1 MMENVCPMEHLAC
14 PRCNGAMRHWQLLE
28 GLVLAPGPA
37 LRNNASQ
44 IKTHLSEWE
53 NDMAADRREEL
64 ESLLARQRA
73 AFTASRPEAIS
84 QRRDRIRRAM
94 ALVKENGEAFAKAMS
109 ADFGNRSHHQSML
122 TDIAATVGA
131 GNHALKHIDQWSK
144 PEKRKVQFPLG
155 LMGARA
161 EVRYEPKGV
170 IGILSPWNFPVQLAF
185 GPLMQVLA
193 AGNRAMIKPSEFTER
208 TSELMAEL
216 TARYFQPEEVA
227 VVTGGPDVAAAFSSL
242 PFDHL
247 VFTGSTATG
256 RRVMQAAAENLVP
269 VTLEL
274 GGKSPVVMGRSADFA
289 KAGERIAI
297 GKMLNAGQIC
307 LAPDYFI
314 VPEDKADEAVAGV
327 THAAAA
333 MYPRVL
339 DNDDYASI
347 VSDRHFER
355 LQGLV
360 EDARGKGAEVI
371 EVNPAGED
379 FANANQRKM
388 PLTVL
393 RGVNDT
399 MTVMQEEIFGPVLP
413 VMTYKSVDQAVDY
426 INEHDRPLGLYY
438 FGEDRSEQERVL
450 RRTISGGVTTNDV
463 VFHVSME
470 DLPFGGV
477 GPSGMGS
484 YHAIEGFRE
493 FSHARAVYHQPKIDI
508 AKLGGLK
515 PPYGKATEAA
525 AGRMM
530 K

>member
-1 MMENVCPMEHLAC
+1 
-14 PRCNGAMRHWQLLE
+14 
-28 GLVLAPGPA
+28 
-37 LRNNASQ
+37 
-44 IKTHLSEWE
+44 
-53 NDMAADRREEL
+53 MADDRRAEL
-64 ESLLARQRA
+64 ESLLERQRA
-73 AFTASRPEAIS
+73 AFTASRPEPLS
-84 QRRDRIRRAM
+84 QRKDRIRRAI
-94 ALVKENGEAFAKAMS
+94 ALVKEHGEAFAKAMS
-109 ADFGNRSHHQSML
+109 ADFGNRSAHQSML

-131 GNHALKHIDQWSK
+131 GNHALKHLDQWAR

-155 LMGARA
+155 LLGAKA

-170 IGILSPWNFPVQLAF
+170 VGILSPWNFPVQLAF

-208 TSELMAEL
+208 TSALMAEL
-216 TARYFQPEEVA
+216 TAQYFAPEEVA
-227 VVTGGPDVAAAFSSL
+227 VVTGGPEVAAAFSSL

-247 VFTGSTATG
+247 IFTGSTATG
-256 RRVMQAAAENLVP
+256 RRVMQAAAANLVP

-274 GGKSPVVMGRSADFA
+274 GGKSPVVMGRSADL
-289 KAGERIAI
+289 KRAGERIAI

-307 LAPDYFI
+307 LAPDYLL

-327 THAAAA
+327 TGAAAA
-333 MYPRVL
+333 MYPRLL
-339 DNDDYASI
+339 DNEDYASI

-355 LQGLV
+355 LKGLIA
-360 EDARGKGAEVI
+360 DARDKGAEVI

-379 FANANQRKM
+379 FANANQRKL

-393 RGVNDT
+393 RGVNDD
-399 MTVMQEEIFGPVLP
+399 MAVMQEEIFGPVLP
-413 VMTYKSVDQAVDY
+413 VMTYHAVDEAIDY
-426 INEHDRPLGLYY
+426 INAHDRPLGLYY
-438 FGEDRSEQERVL
+438 FGEDKAEQERVL
-450 RRTISGGVTTNDV
+450 SRTISGGVTTNDV
-463 VFHVSME
+463 IFHVSME

-493 FSHARAVYHQPKIDI
+493 FSHARAVYHQPKIDV

-515 PPYGKATEAA
+515 PPYGKATAA
-525 AGRMM
+525 AAARMM

>member
-1 MMENVCPMEHLAC
+1 
-14 PRCNGAMRHWQLLE
+14 
-28 GLVLAPGPA
+28 
-37 LRNNASQ
+37 
-44 IKTHLSEWE
+44 
-53 NDMAADRREEL
+53 MADDRREEL
-64 ESLLARQRA
+64 EALLARQRA
-73 AFTASRPEAIS
+73 AFTASRPEPMN
-84 QRRDRIRRAM
+84 QRKDRIRRAM
-94 ALVKENGEAFAKAMS
+94 ALVKDHGEALAKAMS
-109 ADFGNRSHHQSML
+109 ADFGSRSLQQSML

-131 GNHALKHIDQWSK
+131 GAYALKHMDSWAK
-144 PEKRKVQFPLG
+144 TEKRKVQFPLG
-155 LMGARA
+155 LLGAKA
-161 EVRYEPKGV
+161 ELRYEPKGV

-208 TSELMAEL
+208 TSALMAQL
-216 TARYFQPEEVA
+216 TTDYFSPEEVV
-227 VVTGGPDVAAAFSSL
+227 VVTGGPEVAAAFSSL

-256 RRVMQAAAENLVP
+256 RRVMQAAAANLVP

-307 LAPDYFI
+307 LAPDYLM
-314 VPEDKADEAVAGV
+314 VPEDKADQAVAGV
-327 THAAAA
+327 TAAAAA
-333 MYPRVL
+333 MYPRIL

-360 EDARGKGAEVI
+360 ADARAKGAEVI

-379 FANANQRKM
+379 FGNANQRKM

-393 RGVNDT
+393 RGVDDS

-413 VMTYKSVDQAVDY
+413 VMTYRSVDQAIDY

-438 FGEDRSEQERVL
+438 FGEDKAEQERVL
-450 RRTISGGVTTNDV
+450 TRTISGGVTTNDV

-515 PPYGKATEAA
+515 PPYGKATDQAIA
-525 AGRMM
+525 RMM

>member
-1 MMENVCPMEHLAC
+1 
-14 PRCNGAMRHWQLLE
+14 
-28 GLVLAPGPA
+28 
-37 LRNNASQ
+37 
-44 IKTHLSEWE
+44 
-53 NDMAADRREEL
+53 MADDRRDHL
-64 ESLLARQRA
+64 EALLARQRA
-73 AFTASRPEAIS
+73 AFTASRPEPLS
-84 QRRDRIRRAM
+84 QRKDRIRRAM
-94 ALVKENGEAFAKAMS
+94 ALVKEHGEEFAKAMS
-109 ADFGNRSHHQSML
+109 ADFGNRSHQQSML

-131 GNHALKHIDQWSK
+131 GTHALKHLDGWAK

-208 TSELMAEL
+208 TSELMAVL
-216 TARYFQPEEVA
+216 TAEYFAPEEVA
-227 VVTGGPDVAAAFSSL
+227 VITGGPEVAAAFSSL

-256 RRVMQAAAENLVP
+256 RRVMQAAAANLVP

-274 GGKSPVVMGRSADFA
+274 GGKSPVIMGRSADFA

-297 GKMLNAGQIC
+297 GKMMNAGQIC
-307 LAPDYFI
+307 LAPDYLM

-327 THAAAA
+327 TGAAAT

-360 EDARGKGAEVI
+360 EDAKAKGAEVI

-393 RGVNDT
+393 RGVSDD

-426 INEHDRPLGLYY
+426 INDHDRPLGLYY
-438 FGEDRSEQERVL
+438 FGEDKSEQERVL
-450 RRTISGGVTTNDV
+450 TRTISGGVTTNDV

-515 PPYGKATEAA
+515 PPYGKATETAA
-525 AGRMM
+525 ARMM

>member
-1 MMENVCPMEHLAC
+1 MMAGVHGNREATMRLA
-14 PRCNGAMRHWQLLE
+14 
-28 GLVLAPGPA
+28 LAHVF
-37 LRNNASQ
+37 RNNASQ
-44 IKTHLSEWE
+44 IKTHMSERE
-53 NDMAADRREEL
+53 NDMADDRRAEL
-64 ESLLARQRA
+64 EALLARQRA
-73 AFTASRPEAIS
+73 AFTASRPEPLS
-84 QRRDRIRRAM
+84 QRKDRIRRAM
-94 ALVKENGEAFAKAMS
+94 ALVKEHGEAFAKAMS
-109 ADFGNRSHHQSML
+109 ADFGSRSHHQSML

-131 GNHALKHIDQWSK
+131 GNHALKHLDGWAR
-144 PEKRKVQFPLG
+144 PEKRKVQFPLS
-155 LMGARA
+155 LMGAKA

-216 TARYFQPEEVA
+216 TAQYFQPEEVA
-227 VVTGGPDVAAAFSSL
+227 VITGGPEVAAAFSSL

-256 RRVMQAAAENLVP
+256 RRVMQAAAANLVP

-297 GKMLNAGQIC
+297 GKMMNAGQIC
-307 LAPDYFI
+307 LAPDYLM

-327 THAAAA
+327 TGAAAA

-360 EDARGKGAEVI
+360 EDAKAKGAEVI

-393 RGVNDT
+393 RGVNDG

-413 VMTYKSVDQAVDY
+413 VMTYKSIDQAVDY

-438 FGEDRSEQERVL
+438 FGEDKGEQERVL
-450 RRTISGGVTTNDV
+450 TRTISGGVTTNDV

-525 AGRMM
+525 AARMM
-530 K
+530 R

>member
-1 MMENVCPMEHLAC
+1 
-14 PRCNGAMRHWQLLE
+14 MR
-28 GLVLAPGPA
+28 LAPG
-37 LRNNASQ
+37 RVFRKNTSQ
-44 IKTHLSEWE
+44 IKTHMSEWE
-53 NDMAADRREEL
+53 NDIMADDRRAEL

-73 AFTASRPEAIS
+73 AFTASRPEPLS
-84 QRRDRIRRAM
+84 ERKDRIRRAM
-94 ALVKENGEAFAKAMS
+94 ALVKEHGEAFAKAMS
-109 ADFGNRSHHQSML
+109 ADFGNRSHAQSML

-131 GNHALKHIDQWSK
+131 GNHALKHIDGWAK

-216 TARYFQPEEVA
+216 TAQYFQPEEVA
-227 VVTGGPDVAAAFSSL
+227 VITGGPEVAAAFSSL

-256 RRVMQAAAENLVP
+256 RRVMQAAAANLVP

-274 GGKSPVVMGRSADFA
+274 GGKSPVVLGRSADFA
-289 KAGERIAI
+289 RAGERIAI
-297 GKMLNAGQIC
+297 GKMMNAGQIC
-307 LAPDYFI
+307 LAPDYLM

-327 THAAAA
+327 TGAAAA

-360 EDARGKGAEVI
+360 EDAKAKGAEVI

-379 FANANQRKM
+379 FGNANQRKM

-393 RGVNDT
+393 RGVSDD
-399 MTVMQEEIFGPVLP
+399 MTVMQEEIFGPLLP

-438 FGEDRSEQERVL
+438 FGEDRAEQERVL
-450 RRTISGGVTTNDV
+450 TRTISGGLTTNDV

-493 FSHARAVYHQPKIDI
+493 FSHGRAVYHQPKIDI

-515 PPYGKATEAA
+515 PPYGKATEGAA
-525 AGRMM
+525 ARMM